1 MISSNKPFINI
12 PDFLYNIY
20 DISKLSFF
28 KKLILIIYG
37 KIVQIFFEKTT
48 KKSFCFFMNLL
59 IPQYSDI
66 HFKNGFYYKK
76 LTPKLSIFY
85 PNKRISRVIKPK
97 EGMFDLMFNSY
108 CLDTL
113 EFTSDDVIIDC
124 GANIGELNYSLFF
137 KGLQVNYIGFEPDPI
152 FYKCLIKNSI
162 SGKEIYFNSALSN
175 KVTNEKLY
183 ISSEGADSS
192 LIYFGK
198 EEYELI
204 TTSTLDSIKL
214 PDKIKLFKV
223 EAEGFEPEVIQGSL
237 KTLKKIEFV
246 SVDFGPERGI
256 EGKSTIIEVNNL
268 LVENNF
274 ELVELSSMRLIGLY
288 KNKNL

>member
-85 PNKRISRVIKPK
+85 PNKRISRVIKSK
-97 EGMFDLMFNSY
+97 EGMFDLIFNSY
-108 CLDTL
+108 SLDTL

-137 KGLQVNYIGFEPDPI
+137 KGLQVNYIGFEPDPT

-246 SVDFGPERGI
+246 SVDFGPERGT

-274 ELVELSSMRLIGLY
+274 ELVELNSTRLIGMY